1 MKKNDYIFNDKVNKI
16 WFIFLPIIWFLIY
29 YSYFLV
35 LYSTKS
41 VYMGKTER
49 LDFVLQ
55 QVVGFSD
62 DIYRYY
68 SIWGYVIFI
77 VAFILVSI
85 ISSFIKGEIR
95 LVFQIFFSYL
105 IVLVSSIYTIVTFE
119 YRFFVGSFVCIL
131 AIVFE
136 IIACVLGILYAAT
149 KNKIFCY
156 IMLPLNLVIAYGF
169 NVAFTIRFVTMVS
182 MIFFFVALL
191 RSYEKPQ
198 TDSFNQTK
206 KLNINVSHD
215 YELPEVIRQYKELL
229 DSGVITEEEYNEK
242 KNELLH

>member
-16 WFIFLPIIWFLIY
+16 WFIFLPIIWFLIN

-41 VYMGKTER
+41 VNLGKTER
-49 LDFVLQ
+49 LGFVLPQ
-55 QVVGFSD
+55 GVGFS

-77 VAFILVSI
+77 AAFILVSI

-95 LVFQIFFSYL
+95 LVFQILFSYL
-105 IVLVSSIYTIVTFE
+105 IVLVSSIYTIVIFE
-119 YRFFVGSFVCIL
+119 YRFFMGSFVCIL

-169 NVAFTIRFVTMVS
+169 NVAFTVKFVTMVS

-229 DSGVITEEEYNEK
+229 DGGVITEEEYNEK